1 MSAARLRSRND
12 LPQAKRIVI
21 KIGSS
26 SLTRDDGRLDG
37 EAIDVLADVIANAHR
52 AGTEVVL
59 ISSGAIAAGIEPL
72 GLERRPSD
80 LATSQAAASV
90 GQGLLVAR
98 YSAAFARH
106 GITVGQALF
115 TVDDIIRRKSY
126 RNAHRTLTRLLQLG
140 VVPIVNEND
149 TVATHEIRFGDN
161 DRVAAFVSH
170 MVHADALF
178 LLTDVDSLYDGPPSK
193 PGTKRIP
200 EVHSTADL
208 DGVLVTGRGSSVGTG
223 GMLTKVQAAQIAAG
237 SGISVVVTSADQI
250 RDALAGEDVG
260 TWFAPTGMRQ
270 STRILWLK
278 HAARPRGSL
287 VLDDGAVRAVVKRR
301 MSLLAAGVTE
311 VRGVFEAREP
321 VDLVDSGGVVV
332 GRGLVAFSSADI
344 PDMLGKA
351 TAQLV
356 ESLGEDYGR
365 QLVHR
370 DDLAVFDSITR
381 EAEESAAF

>member
-1 MSAARLRSRND
+1 MSGAGLRSRDD
-12 LPQAKRIVI
+12 LAQAKRVVI

-26 SLTRDDGRLDG
+26 SLTRADGRLNG
-37 EAIDVLADVIANAHR
+37 EAIDALTDVIAGAYR

-59 ISSGAIAAGIEPL
+59 VSSGAIAAGLEPL
-72 GLERRPSD
+72 GLERRPTD

-170 MVHADALF
+170 MVHAEALF
-178 LLTDVDSLYDGPPSK
+178 LLTDVDGLYDAPPSQA
-193 PGTKRIP
+193 GAQRIAQVGGP
-200 EVHSTADL
+200 ADL
-208 DGVLVTGRGSSVGTG
+208 ADVLVTGRGSAVGTG
-223 GMLTKVQAAQIAAG
+223 GMVTKVQAAQIAAG
-237 SGISVVVTSADQI
+237 SGISTIVTSPDHV
-250 RDALAGEDVG
+250 RSALNGADVG
-260 TWFAPTGMRQ
+260 TWFQPTGKRQ

-278 HAARPRGSL
+278 HAARARGQL
-287 VLDDGAVRAVVKRR
+287 ILDDGAVRAVVKRR

-311 VRGVFEAREP
+311 VRGVFEARDP
-321 VDLVDSGGVVV
+321 VDLVDQRGTVI
-332 GRGLVAFSSADI
+332 GRGLVAFSSSDI

-356 ESLGEDYGR
+356 ESLGKDYGR

-370 DDLAVFDSITR
+370 DDLAILDPVT
-381 EAEESAAF
+381 

>member
-1 MSAARLRSRND
+1 MSAAGLRSRKD
-12 LPQAKRIVI
+12 IPQAKRVVI

-26 SLTRDDGRLDG
+26 SLTRTDGRLDG
-37 EAIDVLADVIANAHR
+37 EAIDALTDVIANAHR
-52 AGTEVVL
+52 GGVEVVL
-59 ISSGAIAAGIEPL
+59 VSSGAIAAGLEPL
-72 GLERRPSD
+72 GLERRPTD

-98 YSAAFARH
+98 YSSAFARH

-170 MVHADALF
+170 MVHAESLF
-178 LLTDVDSLYDGPPSK
+178 LLTDVDALYDGPPSR
-193 PGTKRIP
+193 PGAQRIP
-200 EVHSTADL
+200 EVHSPADL
-208 DGVLVTGRGSSVGTG
+208 DDVLVTGRGSAVGTG

-237 SGISVVVTSADQI
+237 SGISTVVTSAGGI
-250 RDALAGEDVG
+250 RAALEGRDVG
-260 TWFAPTGMRQ
+260 TWFAPTGKRQ

-278 HAARPRGSL
+278 HAARARGQL
-287 VLDDGAVRAVVKRR
+287 ILDDGAVRAVVKRR
-301 MSLLAAGVTE
+301 TSLLAAGVTE
-311 VRGVFEAREP
+311 VRGVFEARDP
-321 VDLVDSGGVVV
+321 VDLVDQQGEIV
-332 GRGLVAFSSADI
+332 GRGLVAFSSSDI
-344 PDMLGKA
+344 PEMLGKA

-370 DDLAVFDSITR
+370 DDLAILDPNTR
-381 EAEESAAF
+381 IS